1 MGELSEKE
9 LSLLGDL
16 LTDEQLLTKKCKVL
30 AAQTQDTEIKQKFE
44 RISEQHQGHFN
55 ALYAHLK

>member
-1 MGELSEKE
+1 MSQLSEKE
-9 LSLLGDL
+9 LSLLNDL
-16 LTDEQLLTKKCKVL
+16 LCDEQLLTKKFKML
-30 AAQTQDTEIKQKFE
+30 ASQTQDAEIKQKYE

>member
-1 MGELSEKE
+1 MGQLSEKE

-16 LTDEQLLTKKCKVL
+16 LTDEQLLTKKFKML
-30 AAQTQDTEIKQKFE
+30 ASQTQDAEIKQKFE

>member
-1 MGELSEKE
+1 MGQLSEKE

-16 LTDEQLLTKKCKVL
+16 LADEQLLTKKFKML
-30 AAQTQDTEIKQKFE
+30 ASQTQDTEIKQKFE
-44 RISEQHQGHFN
+44 RISEQHQGHYN